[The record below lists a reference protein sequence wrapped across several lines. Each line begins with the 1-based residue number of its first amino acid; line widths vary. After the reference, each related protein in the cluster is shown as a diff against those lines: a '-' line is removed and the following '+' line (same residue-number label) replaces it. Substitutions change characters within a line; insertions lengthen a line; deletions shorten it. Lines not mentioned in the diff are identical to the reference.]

1 MNRVF
6 RAIDDTNSRV
16 AACKV
21 VNLFISPSL
30 GVGTPNIK
38 ELQKEVQVHKSLKNQ
53 YILEFLHSE
62 ILDKEKEK
70 EGWIPGLYLILELA
84 VGGDLFDKI
93 GMSPHRNRLGL
104 TRQHLMLEYRRN

>member
-1 MNRVF
+1 
-6 RAIDDTNSRV
+6 
-16 AACKV
+16 
-21 VNLFISPSL
+21 
-30 GVGTPNIK
+30 
-38 ELQKEVQVHKSLKNQ
+38 
-53 YILEFLHSE
+53 LHSE